1 MTKLNLPKN
10 MQFIDHGNYLE
21 IVRVWRGRGTLYWA
35 GFTVVYWV
43 ALSWGF
49 YEYFPSWRDSW
60 NPSNL
65 SEPWEEFVGWLV
77 GVVGGISLTYHAL
90 ANFFNKTYIFAN
102 ESKIEIRHRPVPWIG
117 NLKVD
122 ATDINQLYVKEV
134 VHQEEGGTRKDYEL
148 RAKSNSGKDIK
159 ILSDL
164 PDADQAEFVEERLKA
179 LLHIENQPVRGE
191 YR

>member
-1 MTKLNLPKN
+1 MTNLNLPKN

-21 IVRVWRGRGTLYWA
+21 IVRVWRGRGTLYHA
-35 GFTVVYWV
+35 GFTVVV
-43 ALSWGF
+43 CVGLSWGF
-49 YEYFPSWRDSW
+49 YEYFPSLRDSW
-60 NPSNL
+60 DPL
-65 SEPWEEFVGWLV
+65 HMSEAWEEFMGWLV
-77 GVVGGISLTYHAL
+77 GVVFGISMIYHAV

-134 VHQEEGGTRKDYEL
+134 VHRGEGETSKDYEL
-148 RAKSNSGKDIK
+148 RAKTNFGKDIK

-164 PDADQAEFVEERLKA
+164 PDADQAKFVKERLVA